1 MKFDKHIAK
10 LQDKL
15 SITKSELVFSS
26 VLLLG
31 LLIATIIQMTDFK
44 SSKDNTHLENYLDSL
59 SVAYAS
65 TYIGIDN
72 EGKVNEELAKADT
85 VIEKE
90 ELFFKKKKEEIKE
103 AININ
108 TASKAELM
116 RINGIGEKTA
126 LAIIEYRKNKPFEK
140 IEDIMKIRGIGNK
153 KFEKFKD
160 KITTSN

>member
-1 MKFDKHIAK
+1 MKIDKHIAK
-10 LQDKL
+10 LQDML
-15 SITKSELVFSS
+15 SITKSELIFSS
-26 VLLLG
+26 VLLFG
-31 LLIATIIQMTDFK
+31 LLIASIIKITDFE
-44 SSKDNTHLENYLDSL
+44 SAKDNSTLEKYLDSL
-59 SVAYAS
+59 SIAYSS

-72 EGKVNEELAKADT
+72 DGNVNAELAKADT

-90 ELFFKKKKEEIKE
+90 ELFFKKKKEEINE

-116 RINGIGEKTA
+116 RIDGIGEKTA
-126 LAIIEYRKNKPFEK
+126 LAIIKYRQNTPFEK
-140 IEDIMKIRGIGNK
+140 IEDIMKIRGIGKK

>member
-1 MKFDKHIAK
+1 M
-10 LQDKL
+10 L

-26 VLLLG
+26 ILRFG
-31 LLIATIIQMTDFK
+31 LLIATIIKITDFE
-44 SSKDNTHLENYLDSL
+44 SAKDNSTLEKYLDSL
-59 SVAYAS
+59 SIAYAS

-72 EGKVNEELAKADT
+72 DGNVNEELAKADT
-85 VIEKE
+85 IIEKE
-90 ELFFKKKKEEIKE
+90 ELFFKKKKEEIHE

-116 RINGIGEKTA
+116 RIDGIGEKTA
-126 LAIIEYRKNKPFEK
+126 LAIIKYRQNTPFEK
-140 IEDIMKIRGIGNK
+140 IEDIMKIRGIGKK

>member
-1 MKFDKHIAK
+1 M
-10 LQDKL
+10 L
-15 SITKSELVFSS
+15 SITKSELIFSS
-26 VLLLG
+26 VLLFG
-31 LLIATIIQMTDFK
+31 LLIASIIKITDFE
-44 SSKDNTHLENYLDSL
+44 SAKDNSTLEKYLDSL
-59 SVAYAS
+59 SIAYSS

-72 EGKVNEELAKADT
+72 DGNVNAELAKADT

-90 ELFFKKKKEEIKE
+90 ELFFKKKKEEINE

-116 RINGIGEKTA
+116 RIDGIGEKTA
-126 LAIIEYRKNKPFEK
+126 LAIIKYRQNTPFEK
-140 IEDIMKIRGIGNK
+140 IEDIMKIRGIGKK

>member
-1 MKFDKHIAK
+1 MKIDKHIAK
-10 LQDKL
+10 LQDML
-15 SITKSELVFSS
+15 SITKSELIFSS
-26 VLLLG
+26 VLLFG
-31 LLIATIIQMTDFK
+31 LLIASIIKITDFE
-44 SSKDNTHLENYLDSL
+44 SAKDNSTLEKYLDSL
-59 SVAYAS
+59 SIAYSS

-72 EGKVNEELAKADT
+72 DGNVNEELAKADT

-90 ELFFKKKKEEIKE
+90 ELFFKKKKEEINE

-116 RINGIGEKTA
+116 RIDGIGEKTA
-126 LAIIEYRKNKPFEK
+126 LAIIKYRQNTPFEK
-140 IEDIMKIRGIGNK
+140 IEDIMKIRGIGKK